1 MSVVEAEKELIARA
15 IAGDQ
20 DAFSTLCERSRSRVW
35 RIVSSVA
42 PGPDREDLAQEAIV
56 RAWCAVR
63 TYRAEASFEAWL
75 CRIALNAAHDYQ
87 KSAWRRRIRFWQT
100 EQAPDTTATEPL
112 ERLAE
117 RREAQRRVRQA
128 VAALP
133 TPQRVPIWL
142 HFFEEFSLAEV
153 ARLERTAESTVRS
166 RVRAGMRRLAHELQD
181 LQLDDLANPVRM
193 DTDAKGW
200 TL

>member
-1 MSVVEAEKELIARA
+1 MSVAEAEKELTTRA
-15 IAGDQ
+15 MAGDQ
-20 DAFSTLCERSRSRVW
+20 EAFSTLCERSRSRLW

-42 PGPDREDLAQEAIV
+42 PGPDRDDLAQEAIV

-87 KSAWRRRIRFWQT
+87 KSAWRRRIRFRQT
-100 EQAPDTTATEPL
+100 EEAPDTTVTESL

-117 RREAQRRVRQA
+117 RRAAQRRVRQA

-133 TPQRVPIWL
+133 TPQRIPIWL

-166 RVRAGMRRLAHELQD
+166 RVQAGMRRLACELKD
-181 LQLDDLANPVRM
+181 LQIDDLENPVRIE
-193 DTDAKGW
+193 TEVKGW
-200 TL
+200 TV

>member
-1 MSVVEAEKELIARA
+1 MSATEAEKELTTRA
-15 IAGDQ
+15 IRGDQ
-20 DAFSTLCERSRSRVW
+20 EAFATLCDQSRSRLW

-42 PGPDREDLAQEAIV
+42 PGPDREDLAQEAII
-56 RAWCAVR
+56 RAWCALR

-87 KSAWRRRIRFWQT
+87 KSAWKRRIRFWQT
-100 EQAPDTTATEPL
+100 ASPPETTATEPL

-117 RREAQRRVRQA
+117 RRAAQRRIRQA

-133 TPQRVPIWL
+133 APQRAPIWL

-153 ARLERTAESTVRS
+153 ARLECIPESTARS
-166 RVRAGMRRLAHELQD
+166 RVQAGMRRLSQELKD
-181 LQLDDLANPVRM
+181 LQLDELENPARM
-193 DTDAKGW
+193 ETEAKGW

>member
-1 MSVVEAEKELIARA
+1 MSAAEAEKELTARA
-15 IAGDQ
+15 MAGDQ
-20 DAFSTLCERSRSRVW
+20 EAFSTLCERSRSRLW

-42 PGPDREDLAQEAIV
+42 PGPDRDDLAQEAIV

-75 CRIALNAAHDYQ
+75 CRIAVNAAHDYQ
-87 KSAWRRRIRFWQT
+87 KSAWRRRIRFWQSDQIP
-100 EQAPDTTATEPL
+100 ETTVTEPL
-112 ERLAE
+112 ERIAE

-166 RVRAGMRRLAHELQD
+166 RVQAGMRRLARELQD
-181 LQLDDLANPVRM
+181 LQLDDLANPVRI
-193 DTDAKGW
+193 DTEAKGW

>member
-1 MSVVEAEKELIARA
+1 MSAAETEQELTARA
-15 IAGDQ
+15 MAGDKE
-20 DAFSTLCERSRSRVW
+20 AFSTLCERSRSRLW
-35 RIVSSVA
+35 QIVSSIA
-42 PGPDREDLAQEAIV
+42 PGPDRDDLAQEAIV

-75 CRIALNAAHDYQ
+75 CRIAVNTAHDYQ

-117 RREAQRRVRQA
+117 RRAAQRRVRQA

-166 RVRAGMRRLAHELQD
+166 RVQAGMRRLAQELND
-181 LQLDDLANPVRM
+181 LQLDDLANPVRIE
-193 DTDAKGW
+193 TEAKGW

>member
-1 MSVVEAEKELIARA
+1 VSGEEAEKELAARA
-15 IAGDQ
+15 MAGDQ
-20 DAFSTLCERSRSRVW
+20 DAFSTLCERSRNRVW
-35 RIVSSVA
+35 RIVSSIA

-75 CRIALNAAHDYQ
+75 CRIAVNAAHDYQ

-100 EQAPDTTATEPL
+100 GQAPETATTETL
-112 ERLAE
+112 ERMAE
-117 RREAQRRVRQA
+117 RRAAQSRVRQA

-133 TPQRVPIWL
+133 TTQRVPIWL

-166 RVRAGMRRLAHELQD
+166 RVQAGMRRLALELKD
-181 LQLDDLANPVRM
+181 LHLDDLANPVRI
-193 DTDAKGW
+193 DTEAKGW

>member
-1 MSVVEAEKELIARA
+1 MSAAEAEKELTARA
-15 IAGDQ
+15 MAGDQ
-20 DAFSTLCERSRSRVW
+20 EAFSTLCERSRSRLW

-42 PGPDREDLAQEAIV
+42 PGPDRDDLAQEAIV
-56 RAWCAVR
+56 RAWCAVC
-63 TYRAEASFEAWL
+63 TYRAEASFEAWI
-75 CRIALNAAHDYQ
+75 CRIAVNAAHDYQ
-87 KSAWRRRIRFWQT
+87 KSAWRRRIRFWQSDQIP
-100 EQAPDTTATEPL
+100 ETTVTEPL
-112 ERLAE
+112 ERIAE

-166 RVRAGMRRLAHELQD
+166 RVQAGMRRLARELQD
-181 LQLDDLANPVRM
+181 LQLDDLANPVRI
-193 DTDAKGW
+193 DTEAKGW

>member
-1 MSVVEAEKELIARA
+1 VEAENDLTARA
-15 IAGDQ
+15 VAGDQ
-20 DAFSTLCERSRSRVW
+20 QAFSTLCERSRSRLW

-42 PGPDREDLAQEAIV
+42 PGPDRDDLAQEAIV
-56 RAWCAVR
+56 RAWCARR

-87 KSAWRRRIRFWQT
+87 KSAWKRRICFWQT
-100 EQAPDTTATEPL
+100 ADPPETTATEPL

-117 RREAQRRVRQA
+117 RRAAQRRIRQA

-142 HFFEEFSLAEV
+142 HFFEEFALAEV
-153 ARLERTAESTVRS
+153 ARLEGTAESTVRS
-166 RVRAGMRRLAHELQD
+166 RVQAGLRRLARDLKD
-181 LQLDDLANPVRM
+181 LQIDDLDNPVRIE
-193 DTDAKGW
+193 TDVKGW

>member
-1 MSVVEAEKELIARA
+1 MSAAETEQELTARA
-15 IAGDQ
+15 MAGDKE
-20 DAFSTLCERSRSRVW
+20 AFSTLCERSRSRLW
-35 RIVSSVA
+35 RIVSSIA
-42 PGPDREDLAQEAIV
+42 PGPDRDDLAQEAIV

-75 CRIALNAAHDYQ
+75 CRIAVNTAHDYQ

-117 RREAQRRVRQA
+117 RRAAQRRVRQA

-166 RVRAGMRRLAHELQD
+166 RVQAGMRRLAQELND
-181 LQLDDLANPVRM
+181 LQLDDLGNPVRIE
-193 DTDAKGW
+193 TEAKGW

>member
-1 MSVVEAEKELIARA
+1 LSAAEAEKELTARA
-15 IAGDQ
+15 MAGDQ
-20 DAFSTLCERSRSRVW
+20 NAFATLCERSRSRVW

-87 KSAWRRRIRFWQT
+87 KSAWRRRIRFWQA
-100 EQAPDTTATEPL
+100 EQAPETSTTEPL
-112 ERLAE
+112 ERLVE

-133 TPQRVPIWL
+133 RPQRVPIWL

-166 RVRAGMRRLAHELQD
+166 RVQAGMRRLAHELQD
-181 LQLDDLANPVRM
+181 LQLDDLANPVRIE
-193 DTDAKGW
+193 TDAKGW

>member
-1 MSVVEAEKELIARA
+1 M
-15 IAGDQ
+15 AGDQ

-42 PGPDREDLAQEAIV
+42 PGPDRDDLAQEAIV
-56 RAWCAVR
+56 RAWCAMR
-63 TYRAEASFEAWL
+63 SYRAEASFEAWL
-75 CRIALNAAHDYQ
+75 CRIAVNAAHDYQ
-87 KSAWRRRIRFWQT
+87 KSAWKRRIRFWQT
-100 EQAPDTTATEPL
+100 EQAPETSATEPL

-166 RVRAGMRRLAHELQD
+166 RVQAGMRRLAHELQD
-181 LQLDDLANPVRM
+181 LQLDDLANPVRIES
-193 DTDAKGW
+193 DAKGW

>member
-1 MSVVEAEKELIARA
+1 MSAVEAEKELTARA
-15 IAGDQ
+15 MAGDQ
-20 DAFSTLCERSRSRVW
+20 EAFSTLSERSRGRLW

-42 PGPDREDLAQEAIV
+42 PGPDRDDLAQEAIV

-87 KSAWRRRIRFWQT
+87 KSAWRRRMRFWHT
-100 EQAPDTTATEPL
+100 EPAPDTTATEPL

-117 RREAQRRVRQA
+117 RRAAQRRVRQA

-142 HFFEEFSLAEV
+142 HFFEEFSVAEV
-153 ARLERTAESTVRS
+153 ARLERIAESTVRS
-166 RVRAGMRRLAHELQD
+166 RVQAGLRRLARELQD
-181 LQLDDLANPVRM
+181 LQLDDLANPVRIE
-193 DTDAKGW
+193 TEVKGW
-200 TL
+200 TP